1 MKCCFMVPTTLTA
14 FMYFKEYSICSF
26 LNIYTP
32 LLIRIE
38 ENIKKK
44 KKKMKKRME
53 GKRWEEKLY
62 RFLLFVFGRGGGKLK
77 EEVELKEEKT
87 RSLWRTC
94 TFCSKYQSPTCL
106 LIWLLWERALD
117 HASQPVNLT
126 ATGLTV

>member
-1 MKCCFMVPTTLTA
+1 MVPTTLTA

-38 ENIKKK
+38 ENIKKKK

-77 EEVELKEEKT
+77 EEVELKEEKNQV
-87 RSLWRTC
+87 
-94 TFCSKYQSPTCL
+94 FVK
-106 LIWLLWERALD
+106 
-117 HASQPVNLT
+117 
-126 ATGLTV
+126 